1 MGLLQTYRR
10 KGDYLYKPKRTT
22 VIITRPRDR
31 ASGLIQALGEDYH
44 VVCLPCLEVVFFNPL
59 DFAKN
64 NLRENLI
71 RLQQLKFSLVIFV
84 SVNAVEG
91 LFKSTVM
98 TSDLIEYLKQIKVYA
113 IGNVTAKKLEEYGI
127 KNVIFPNSGYQENS
141 ESFLSLL
148 IENEGISALNNHNAV
163 LIRGEVSREYLSG
176 HLSKLVA
183 SWSEVISYQT
193 TCPEGLITQEMIDQG
208 VTTEDYRNQF
218 KIIILVTS
226 VKILENFYSKLSK
239 NIINDI
245 LTAELIVISSR
256 IADYAKQL
264 GFSKINCTNCMN
276 DQVIMD
282 MIKKLN
288 KI

>member
-1 MGLLQTYRR
+1 MGLLQTYWR
-10 KGDYLYKPKRTT
+10 KGDNLLKPKCTT
-22 VIITRPRDR
+22 VIVTRPIDR
-31 ASGLIQALGEDYH
+31 ASGLIQALDEDYH
-44 VVCLPCLEVVFFNPL
+44 VVCLPCLEIVFFNPL

-64 NLRENLI
+64 NLHENLI
-71 RLQQLKFSLVIFV
+71 RLQQLKFSLIIFA

-98 TSDLIEYLKQIKVYA
+98 TSDLIKYIKQVKVYA
-113 IGNVTAKKLEEYGI
+113 IGSVTAKKLEEYGI

-148 IENEGISALNNHNAV
+148 IEHEGISALNNHSAV
-163 LIRGEVSREYLSG
+163 LIRGEASREYLSR

-193 TCPEGLITQEMIDQG
+193 SCPEGLITREMITQEMI
-208 VTTEDYRNQF
+208 TESNKNQC

-226 VKILENFYSKLSK
+226 LKILENFYSKLSK
-239 NIINDI
+239 NIINEI
-245 LTAELIVISSR
+245 LAAELIVISSR

-264 GFSKINCTNCMN
+264 GFSKINCTNCIN
-276 DQVIMD
+276 DQVIID
-282 MIKKLN
+282 MIRKLN
-288 KI
+288 KL